1 MKTICQLDAAEIAQ
15 AIKDYAWKQGFSV
28 TSPINFS
35 TETVSCFFEVEKLP
49 DSKEDDYEWA
59 WNQGR

>member
-15 AIKDYAWKQGFSV
+15 AIRDYAWKQGFCVRSA
-28 TSPINFS
+28 INFNTDS
-35 TETVSCFFEVEKLP
+35 VSCSFEAEKLP

-59 WNQGR
+59 WSQGR